1 VHGRGAVHEDLNSH
15 QIAARPRKR
24 ETEAP
29 PQPPTEEEKQ
39 AAAKKE
45 YDALL
50 NSKSGGRYVPP
61 AKLRALQ
68 QALTDKSSKEYQRMA
83 WEALKKSINGL
94 VNKISVANVKMI
106 VPELFAENL
115 IRGRYA
121 IAFRF
126 VHATKISGQNLMFDV
141 EAFSA
146 DRFRNPLLLPFLSP
160 QSTLPWQQS
169 SIQNCLRL
177 VSYWSRG
184 WLSNSKRPTNE
195 TTRPCA

>member
-1 VHGRGAVHEDLNSH
+1 MLSAVRLPTPPPAGYAEHDFNPRKRSPPSRSPSPVRRRSPPRVHGRGAVHEDLDSH
-15 QIAARPRKR
+15 QLVARPRRR

-29 PQPPTEEEKQ
+29 PQAPTEEEKQ

-115 IRGRYA
+115 VRGRYVM
-121 IAFRF
+121 AFRF
-126 VHATKISGQNLMFDV
+126 V
-141 EAFSA
+141 SA
-146 DRFRNPLLLPFLSP
+146 VNP
-160 QSTLPWQQS
+160 
-169 SIQNCLRL
+169 CR
-177 VSYWSRG
+177 
-184 WLSNSKRPTNE
+184 
-195 TTRPCA
+195 

>member
-1 VHGRGAVHEDLNSH
+1 MLSAVRLPTPPPTGYIEQDYNPRKRSPPSRSPSPIRRRSPPRVHGRGAVHENINTH
-15 QIAARPRKR
+15 QFVERPRKR
-24 ETEAP
+24 ENEGP
-29 PQPPTEEEKQ
+29 QQPPTEEEKQ

-106 VPELFAENL
+106 VPELFSENL
-115 IRGRYA
+115 IRGRCA
-121 IAFRF
+121 
-126 VHATKISGQNLMFDV
+126 
-141 EAFSA
+141 SA
-146 DRFRNPLLLPFLSP
+146 LWYSS
-160 QSTLPWQQS
+160 STYV
-169 SIQNCLRL
+169 C
-177 VSYWSRG
+177 
-184 WLSNSKRPTNE
+184 
-195 TTRPCA
+195 